1 MKRARAASTAAG
13 SRTMPPLPTCAPVT
27 PRVDAP
33 MSAQTRPPG
42 STPNRSSAGASLRA
56 PLLAYPGSESTSMCA
71 SSLTARS
78 GRRTV
83 SPATR
88 TLPARMSACARARD
102 SASPLFVT
110 NTSSRGISGQVRPAC
125 ACPPWSEDEPDAKTD
140 HGADQHLERRVPQ
153 ELTQVRLL
161 HAPHVHQVLDE
172 AIQDL
177 GLAPRSAAQ
186 AGRVVHHHER
196 EDKGDR
202 ERSGSEPRIFT
213 DRGGEG
219 HHDRAVTA
227 GHTAR
232 LGEDPEVE
240 PPLTKGGEQE
250 LGSLGD
256 RPGHQGREEE
266 LHSASNLAV
275 CSARAFKLARRDWAS
290 ASSRT
295 ARWCAATSSSSGDV
309 PSASLPMVASSSA
322 RRSSSSRT

>member
-1 MKRARAASTAAG
+1 
-13 SRTMPPLPTCAPVT
+13 
-27 PRVDAP
+27 
-33 MSAQTRPPG
+33 
-42 STPNRSSAGASLRA
+42 
-56 PLLAYPGSESTSMCA
+56 MCA
-71 SSLTARS
+71 SSLTLRS
-78 GRRTV
+78 GLRTV

-88 TLPARMSACARARD
+88 TLPARMSACARCRD

-110 NTSSRGISGQVRPAC
+110 STSSRGMTL
-125 ACPPWSEDEPDAKTD
+125 SEDEPDDKAD
-140 HGADQHLERRVPQ
+140 YSADQHFERRVSQ
-153 ELTQVRLL
+153 KLTQVRLL
-161 HAPHVHQVLDE
+161 HAPHVHQVFDE

-186 AGRVVHHHER
+186 ARGVVHHHER

-219 HHDRAVTA
+219 HHDRAVAA
-227 GHTAR
+227 GHAAR
-232 LGEDPEVE
+232 LGEDPEVQ

-256 RPGHQGREEE
+256 RPGYQGREEE

-295 ARWCAATSSSSGDV
+295 ARWCAATSSSRGDV